1 MPSRA
6 RQGVTVIKNKNPKKP
21 GTYILISKKTGYID
35 VWIGNNHY
43 YYSNVQ
49 KNVDPKKISIEK
61 VIEDAEAKEQ
71 RSKGIIVIRRK

>member
-35 VWIGNNHY
+35 VWMGNNHY

-49 KNVDPKKISIEK
+49 KNVKPKDVNIEK
-61 VIEDAEAKEQ
+61 IIEDAESKEAK
-71 RSKGIIVIRRK
+71 RNGLIVIRRK